1 MRFSRRSGKTIIQVV
16 TSGGSGMGNT
26 SMELAP
32 SCPGAE
38 LKERKRFDANVSLG
52 ELKEWYKKL
61 K

>member
-1 MRFSRRSGKTIIQVV
+1 
-16 TSGGSGMGNT
+16 MGNT

-61 K
+61 KL